1 MINKKIFLYGSIFVL
16 VGGVGATAGYLLGP
30 SKTVDGV
37 LNANDGEED
46 DGGFVPVELTPSAKF
61 ISSLSEMKT
70 LDGEASISLSYGEH
84 NIDLTIN
91 QLNLTLETLDNVNA
105 YVDATLK
112 YNDVISPVN
121 VAYVDNTVYA
131 SLLGVNAKF
140 EVSEFTKI
148 TDLLD
153 YFNVE
158 ISLPEQFQDID
169 MNYLINKLGEMEYKE
184 SEDGYEYCLK
194 IIDEAPIYF
203 YSDKDYNFK
212 ALKADISLD
221 GLSLKLDAALN
232 SGFTYLEENKI
243 SAPLDKETYNNVSN
257 LIPLARHIGD
267 LINQKQFNLSI
278 NGDIRLRDDYSIS
291 INGSTQFDVNEKS
304 GLAKL
309 IIDEHHKDG
318 EFQHNIDLDISKDD
332 VIFNYNN
339 SLKGKLAFANVND
352 IVNAVKVLMNN
363 FENVDIEGTLNSL
376 LSKIDGTVIKD
387 VIDGKYESLLNN
399 VLKNVTLEE
408 NNISFSI
415 DKSIIGLDNDVDF
428 EVLFN
433 EEKVSSISIKNL
445 SISSKV
451 INLTLSLNEYD
462 TNYKTSIDRNDVSNY
477 SDYSNI
483 IPLIKGLNNLIA
495 QEKRYAIGFEGSLTS
510 SEKQYGL
517 SFNGKA
523 RFDVE
528 NPDVTKQGGDGEI
541 TIIENESKY
550 DPKPSHNVKVVVNGT
565 DALFEYNNSLHGK
578 FTIQT
583 LKDMF
588 SVAFDL
594 LKDQNSRIYQWF
606 GEMIDGMNET
616 IIMRIVNGEYELLF
630 HNIIKEISLFDNQM
644 SISIN
649 GSIFKLD
656 NDIKI
661 KIGFDEEK
669 ISSIELVDFNFDKY
683 TVILKANILD
693 YASNE
698 TVVAD
703 PNEVKYY
710 DFSEI
715 KTLLKLGINVANL
728 DYFHIT
734 GNISMTLKLGE
745 WDLKGLANLKDLP
758 IDLEVFENNG
768 DITLRGTISNIPQVP
783 ELNGGVFTNPA
794 TQKKRVDFYYKDNF
808 VYIERTDNVKTKKW
822 HLNEIK
828 NYTKTTLDD
837 FMNNILDYT
846 LGFGLGM
853 NYNSSI
859 WSSIKNAMTKQ
870 EERTT
875 PIDYSNI
882 LTNFLYTNGQN
893 DYGEHRWDLGL
904 NMAELTNNSDM
915 KSCDISLFGKKSDYY
930 DIDEK
935 TNEKIYKDYLS
946 HLTFAMFIDT
956 GSFSVGMNANLDL
969 VDVDPNITYND
980 LETNEKTSKG
990 FKAIIEY
997 ANAHVNDKPLSI

>member
-37 LNANDGEED
+37 LNANDGGD
-46 DGGFVPVELTPSAKF
+46 DKEGGFVPVELSPSAKF

-70 LDGEASISLSYGEH
+70 LDGEASISLSYGEY
-84 NIDLTIN
+84 NFDLTIN
-91 QLNLTLETLDNVNA
+91 ELNLTLETLDNVNA

-112 YNDVISPVN
+112 YNDVISPIN
-121 VAYVDNTVYA
+121 VTYVDNTVYA
-131 SLLGVNAKF
+131 SLLGINAKF

-158 ISLPEQFQDID
+158 ISLPEQFQNID

-184 SEDGYEYCLK
+184 NEDGYEYCLK

-212 ALKADISLD
+212 ALKADISFE

-232 SGFTYLEENKI
+232 SGFTYTEENKI
-243 SAPLDKETYNNVSN
+243 NAPLDKDLYNNVSN
-257 LIPLARHIGD
+257 VIPLARHIGD
-267 LINQKQFNLSI
+267 LLNQKQFNLSL
-278 NGDIRLRDDYSIS
+278 NGDIKLRDDYSIS
-291 INGSTQFDVNEKS
+291 VNGSTQFDIEQKS

-309 IIDEHHKDG
+309 VINEHHKDG
-318 EFQHNIDLDISKDD
+318 EFAHNIDLDISKDD
-332 VIFNYNN
+332 VIFNYND

-352 IVNAVKVLMNN
+352 IINAIKVLMNN
-363 FENVDIEGTLNSL
+363 FETVDIENTLNSL
-376 LSKIDGTVIKD
+376 MSKIDGTVIKD

-399 VLKNVTLEE
+399 VLKNVALNE
-408 NNISFSI
+408 NSVSFSI
-415 DKSIIGLDNDVDF
+415 DKSILGLDNDVDF

-433 EEKVSSISIKNL
+433 EEKISSLSIRNL

-451 INLTLSLNEYD
+451 INLSLALNDYD
-462 TNYKTSIDRNDVSNY
+462 ENYKTSIDRNDSSSY

-483 IPLIKGLNNLIA
+483 VPLVKGLNALIA

-523 RFDVE
+523 RFDIE
-528 NPDVTKQGGDGEI
+528 NPDATKQSGDGEI

-550 DPKPSHNVKVVVNGT
+550 DPKPSHNVKVAVNGT

-578 FTIQT
+578 FTVQT
-583 LKDMF
+583 LRDMF
-588 SVAFDL
+588 GVAFDL
-594 LKDQNSRIYQWF
+594 LEDQNSRIYQWF
-606 GEMIDGMNET
+606 GEMIDNMNET
-616 IIMRIVNGEYELLF
+616 IVMRIVNGEFELLF
-630 HNIIKEISLFDNQM
+630 HNIIKEISLNNNEM
-644 SISIN
+644 NISLSGAIFNLDTDIN
-649 GSIFKLD
+649 
-656 NDIKI
+656 I
-661 KIGFDEEK
+661 KIGFSEEK
-669 ISSIELVDFNFDKY
+669 ISSIELVGFNFDKY
-683 TVILKANILD
+683 TVGLKANILD
-693 YASNE
+693 YGTSE

-734 GNISMTLKLGE
+734 GNVSMTLKLGSV
-745 WDLKGLANLKDLP
+745 DLKGLANLKNLP

-768 DITLRGTISNIPQVP
+768 DITLRGTISNIPQQTIM
-783 ELNGGVFTNPA
+783 NGGVN
-794 TQKKRVDFYYKDNF
+794 TQKKRVDFYYKDNY
-808 VYIERTDNVKTKKW
+808 VYIERTDNVKTEWW
-822 HLNEIK
+822 HVGETK

-837 FMNNILDYT
+837 FMNNILVYT

-853 NYNSSI
+853 NYSSSI
-859 WSSIKNAMTKQ
+859 WSSIKGAMSEQK
-870 EERTT
+870 ERTT
-875 PIDYSNI
+875 PIDYSKI

-915 KSCDISLFGKKSDYY
+915 KSCDISLFGKKSDFY

-935 TNEKIYKDYLS
+935 TNEQIYKDYLS
-946 HLTFAMFIDT
+946 HLTFGMFIDT
-956 GSFSVGMNANLDL
+956 GSFSVDIGANLDL

-980 LETNEKTSKG
+980 FETNEKTSKG
-990 FKAIIEY
+990 FKAIIDY
-997 ANAHVNDKPLSI
+997 ANAHVDDKPLSI